1 MTEYPIPSRLREIAS
16 DLRAKARA
24 SKSASPV
31 AVQAFRDMETF
42 ASRLNEIITELE
54 QPVAGTSAYEMVAA
68 AEMAH
73 VNTTHTL
80 LGMVAATV
88 LAKLIDE
95 GDCSRA
101 NISFTPR
108 TMDDMYARYDLA
120 IEQEGLETKVRIT
133 PKPGAFAQGG
143 KIELTGVTDPKLEM
157 VTLPPAEAALA
168 GRPESLMRQDEPDSP
183 ADEQAIP
190 TEAEKHYFFNDGT
203 KRYGPM
209 PLATA
214 EQHAR
219 MTPNL
224 LAHIENRACPLVDC
238 PSAGHAT
245 SCAWETCPN
254 RK

>member
-1 MTEYPIPSRLREIAS
+1 MPDYPIPSRLREIAS

-24 SKSASPV
+24 SKTASPV

-68 AEMAH
+68 AEMSH
-73 VNTTHTL
+73 VETTQTL

-95 GDCSRA
+95 GDCNRA
-101 NISFTPR
+101 NVSFTPR
-108 TMDDMYARYDLA
+108 TMDDMYARYDLE
-120 IEQEGLETKVRIT
+120 IVQDGLETKVKIT

-143 KIELTGVTDPKLEM
+143 AIELTGVTEAAP
-157 VTLPPAEAALA
+157 LPPAEAALA
-168 GRPESLMRQDEPDSP
+168 DRPESLMRQDEPDSP
-183 ADEQAIP
+183 ADEQAVAKDP
-190 TEAEKHYFFNDGT
+190 ERYYFFNDGT
-203 KRYGPM
+203 KRSGPM
-209 PLATA
+209 PLGTA
-214 EQHAR
+214 EQYAR

-224 LAHIENRACPLVDC
+224 LAHIENRACPLVEC